1 MTTEMNAKTGIS
13 RRQFLF
19 VTAAGLVTGRQ
30 AMAEQRNDGTSGS
43 STNHHERVINAGPAS
58 KYAADGLYDGFRDQG
73 FFLVRKGDKLVA
85 LSSYCTHR
93 KCKLEAESDRSFNCP
108 CHGSTFT
115 PDGKVTEGPA
125 KRDLPTLPSFTNETG
140 ELFVRVPNL

>member
-1 MTTEMNAKTGIS
+1 MTTKPDTNTGIS

-19 VTAAGLVTGRQ
+19 WTAATLVTGYQ
-30 AMAEQRNDGTSGS
+30 AMAEEHNAGS
-43 STNHHERVINAGPAS
+43 SAANGRERVVNAGPVS
-58 KYAADGLYDGFRDQG
+58 KYAADGLYDSFRDEG

-108 CHGSTFT
+108 CHGSTFD
-115 PDGKVTEGPA
+115 PNGKVTEGPA
-125 KRDLPTLPSFTNETG
+125 KRDLPTLPSFTNEAG
-140 ELFVRVPNL
+140 ELLVRVPNL

>member
-1 MTTEMNAKTGIS
+1 MTTEFDAKTGIS

-19 VTAAGLVTGRQ
+19 VMAGGLLTGCQ
-30 AMAEQRNDGTSGS
+30 AMAEQHTDGVSGEI
-43 STNHHERVINAGPAS
+43 TNRHERVVNAGPVS
-58 KYAADGLYDGFRDQG
+58 KYAADGLYDSFRDQG

-93 KCKLEAESDRSFNCP
+93 KCKLEAESNRSFSCP

-115 PDGKVTEGPA
+115 PDGKANEGPA
-125 KRDLPTLPSFTNETG
+125 KRDLPTLPSYTNDAG

>member
-1 MTTEMNAKTGIS
+1 MKPKMDTTRCIS

-19 VTAAGLVTGRQ
+19 LSGVTLVTAYKSMAAQPNTDGSAVAG
-30 AMAEQRNDGTSGS
+30 
-43 STNHHERVINAGPAS
+43 HECVVNAGPVS
-58 KYAADGLYDGFRDQG
+58 KYAADGVYDAFRDQG

-93 KCKLEAESDRSFNCP
+93 KCKLEAESNRSFGCP

-125 KRDLPTLPSFTNETG
+125 KRDLPTLPSFMNETG
-140 ELFVRVPNL
+140 ELFVRVRNL

>member
-1 MTTEMNAKTGIS
+1 MKPETDTTAGVS

-19 VTAAGLVTGRQ
+19 WTAATLVTGCQ
-30 AMAEQRNDGTSGS
+30 AMAEQHNDGGS
-43 STNHHERVINAGPAS
+43 TASHHDQVINAGAVS

-93 KCKLEAESDRSFNCP
+93 KCKLEAESTRSFNCP
-108 CHGSTFT
+108 CHGSTFD
-115 PDGKVTEGPA
+115 PNGKVTEGPA
-125 KRDLPTLPSFTNETG
+125 RRDLPTLPSFTNDTG
-140 ELFVRVPNL
+140 ELCVRVPKL

>member
-1 MTTEMNAKTGIS
+1 MTTESDANAEIS

-19 VTAAGLVTGRQ
+19 LTAAALVTGCQ
-30 AMAEQRNDGTSGS
+30 TTGDGGGS
-43 STNHHERVINAGPAS
+43 TVARTERVVSAGPVS
-58 KYAADGLYDGFRDQG
+58 NYAADGLYSSFRDQG
-73 FFLVRKGDKLVA
+73 FFLVRRGDRLVA

-93 KCKLEAESDRSFNCP
+93 KCKLTTDPDHSFYCP
-108 CHGSTFT
+108 CHGSTFD

-125 KRDLPTLPSFTNETG
+125 RRDLPTLPSFTNETG

>member
-1 MTTEMNAKTGIS
+1 MTTGIETTSCIS

-19 VTAAGLVTGRQ
+19 LTAAALVTGCQ
-30 AMAEQRNDGTSGS
+30 AMAAQRNDGASGS
-43 STNHHERVINAGPAS
+43 TNNRQERVINAGPVT
-58 KYAADGLYDGFRDQG
+58 KYAADGVYGGFRDQG

-93 KCKLEAESDRSFNCP
+93 KCKLEAASDRSFSCP

-125 KRDLPTLPSFTNETG
+125 KRDLPTLPSFTNDTG